1 MSLTYKQAIEI
12 YNYVRK
18 IKYEKPK
25 IEDFRQGTYTES
37 GLECNNKVLRLI
49 RIALSR
55 KTNQID
61 NLNDCICRMWIR
73 SDISRFEMLFLINNV

>member
-1 MSLTYKQAIEI
+1 MSLTYKQAIDI
-12 YNYVRK
+12 YNNVRK
-18 IKYEKPK
+18 IKHEKPK
-25 IEDFRQGTYTES
+25 ITDFRQGASTHTQS

-61 NLNDCICRMWIR
+61 NLNDCICRIWTK
-73 SDISRFEMLFLINNV
+73 SDI